1 MSNQAEKYKRKHDF
15 APYTKADGNAV
26 AEELDGVQSHL
37 EKVPGLRNDGKGFS
51 ETFIIVEPTEDD
63 HPVTYG
69 QLKNAEN
76 SVEQNKNLVVQKAEE
91 VSQNAQQV
99 ALDTQTAQQAES
111 LAVSAAQAAT
121 EKAQVATE
129 KADVATEKADSLTE
143 SAALAEQAKQ
153 AALTAESN
161 AREWAVNPEDEQV
174 SNGEFSAYHHAAKAR
189 KSAERAEQAA
199 ANSEKTIVENELTS
213 TSTTNALSAAMGK
226 KLQDEK
232 FNRNEKLPWAS
243 ISAKPTGL
251 EGYGRTFNGVFTLD
265 HTQPIMIFRRSGNNL
280 FYFGTPSADSTD
292 VYIHSY
298 VHGTNLRFKQDG
310 VYFNR
315 EIFANSYQKVIH
327 EGNFQVKQVANNTSV
342 NMLRTDGHYYLPN
355 GQNLPSAGA
364 WHLEVISGGATN
376 AVRQIARKVGES
388 DVRERHYNGSAWS
401 SWKKS
406 GDDGMPLGAIVAFP
420 KGITPRGYLKGI
432 GGTFNQETYP
442 DLYTANGNSNVLPN
456 LTRSDVGM
464 TAYFA
469 VDQIPEGWIAFDSI
483 QSTVTQST
491 YPELYT
497 HLVAKYGSIAQVPLA
512 DDRFIRNSGNGLRI
526 GQTQEDAIRNIVGEF
541 SAIRQGRFTTKG
553 PNGAFYQKET
563 WNAAV
568 AGGKDDNWGSVFAF
582 DASRSVTVADENR
595 PKSIAL
601 KLCIKAKNT
610 FDDVQFWI
618 KAFGEVANTGIL
630 DAGTLA
636 QDLQQLRSKTQRLEA
651 SFNQNKTEINSKIQQ
666 IENQI
671 TTLNTPVESRIIWS
685 GNVTQ
690 HSTNIIQLS
699 ESVVGKT
706 LTFYLKRASSQTLS
720 DSSNLHM
727 SSIYVDKKALSTSG
741 GKKYLQNAMYAGGLA
756 NIQIELVSESQIII
770 YDISSFYLKQITA
783 A

>member
-26 AEELDGVQSHL
+26 AEEFDGVQSHL
-37 EKVPGLRNDGKGFS
+37 EKIPGLRNDGKGFS
-51 ETFIIVEPTEDD
+51 ETFIIVEPTEDN

-99 ALDTQTAQQAES
+99 ALDTQTTQQAENS
-111 LAVSAAQAAT
+111 AVLAAQTAT
-121 EKAQVATE
+121 EKAQ
-129 KADVATEKADSLTE
+129 VATEKADSLTE

-199 ANSEKTIVENELTS
+199 ASSETTIVENELTS

-327 EGNFQVKQVANNTSV
+327 EGNFQVKQVANNTSA

-364 WHLEVISGGATN
+364 WHLEVISGGAKN

-401 SWKKS
+401 GWGKLGENGATFKPNVSSAGLLSWTNDRGLSNPASVNIK
-406 GDDGMPLGAIVAFP
+406 GP
-420 KGITPRGYLKGI
+420 KGERGEQGPVGPVGPKGEQGPVGPQGPSGGGSSTPVLAWSGHITGSDNVVELSEPFHGKNVIFYLVELPTEHVVIQQYAVYIPQTPGVFED
-432 GGTFNQETYP
+432 TMQP
-442 DLYTANGNSNVLPN
+442 DAEISVKFCVRYEFSI
-456 LTRSDVGM
+456 D
-464 TAYFA
+464 
-469 VDQIPEGWIAFDSI
+469 PEEISI
-483 QSTVTQST
+483 STS
-491 YPELYT
+491 
-497 HLVAKYGSIAQVPLA
+497 
-512 DDRFIRNSGNGLRI
+512 IRNSNQFIVRVPNYLVLRY
-526 GQTQEDAIRNIVGEF
+526 V
-541 SAIRQGRFTTKG
+541 
-553 PNGAFYQKET
+553 Y
-563 WNAAV
+563 V
-568 AGGKDDNWGSVFAF
+568 A
-582 DASRSVTVADENR
+582 
-595 PKSIAL
+595 
-601 KLCIKAKNT
+601 
-610 FDDVQFWI
+610 
-618 KAFGEVANTGIL
+618 
-630 DAGTLA
+630 
-636 QDLQQLRSKTQRLEA
+636 
-651 SFNQNKTEINSKIQQ
+651 
-666 IENQI
+666 
-671 TTLNTPVESRIIWS
+671 
-685 GNVTQ
+685 
-690 HSTNIIQLS
+690 
-699 ESVVGKT
+699 
-706 LTFYLKRASSQTLS
+706 
-720 DSSNLHM
+720 
-727 SSIYVDKKALSTSG
+727 
-741 GKKYLQNAMYAGGLA
+741 
-756 NIQIELVSESQIII
+756 
-770 YDISSFYLKQITA
+770 
-783 A
+783 

>member
-1 MSNQAEKYKRKHDF
+1 MSNQAEKYQRKHDF

-26 AEELDGVQSHL
+26 AEEFDGVQAHL
-37 EKVPGLRNDGKGFS
+37 EKVPALRDDGKGFS
-51 ETFIIVEPTEDD
+51 ETFIIVEPTEDN

-76 SVEQNKNLVVQKAEE
+76 SVEQNKNLIIQKSEE

-99 ALDTQTAQQAES
+99 ALNTQTTQQAKNS
-111 LAVSAAQAAT
+111 AVSSAQTATENAQIAT
-121 EKAQVATE
+121 EKASI
-129 KADVATEKADSLTE
+129 ATEKADSITQ
-143 SAALAEQAKQ
+143 SATLAEQAKQ
-153 AALTAESN
+153 SALTSETN
-161 AREWAVNPEDEQV
+161 ARKWAVNPEDEQV

-199 ANSEKTIVENELTS
+199 ASSEKTIVENELTS

-232 FNRNEKLPWAS
+232 FDRNEQLPWAS

-298 VHGTNLRFKQDG
+298 AHGTNLRFKQDG

-327 EGNFQVKQVANNTSV
+327 EGNFQVKQVANNTSA

-355 GQNLPSAGA
+355 GQNLPGAGA
-364 WHLEVISGGATN
+364 WHLEVVSGGATN
-376 AVRQIARKVGES
+376 AVRQIAHKVGTT
-388 DVRERHYNGSAWS
+388 DKKERFYNGASWTEWS
-401 SWKKS
+401 GSS
-406 GDDGMPLGAIVAFP
+406 GDGMPVGAIVAFP

-464 TAYFA
+464 TTYFA
-469 VDQIPEGWIAFDSI
+469 TDSIPDGWISFDSI
-483 QSTVTQST
+483 RTAVTQQN
-491 YPELYT
+491 YPELYEY
-497 HLVAKYGSIAQVPLA
+497 LVEKYGAISNVPLA
-512 DDRFIRNSGNGLRI
+512 EDRFIRNVGNGLSV
-526 GQTQEDAIRNIVGEF
+526 GETQDDAIRNITG
-541 SAIRQGRFTTKG
+541 QFTIDDYDRDKIT
-553 PNGAFYQKET
+553 GAFKMVGNGHAAGNSGGGTLVEF
-563 WNAAV
+563 NASLV
-568 AGGKDDNWGSVFAF
+568 VP
-582 DASRSVTVADENR
+582 TADENR
-595 PKSIAL
+595 PKSIIL
-601 KLCIKAKNT
+601 KLCIKAKNS
-610 FDDVQFWI
+610 FDDVAFWI

-741 GKKYLQNAMYAGGLA
+741 GKKYLQNAMYAGGWA
-756 NIQIELVSESQIII
+756 NVQIELVSESQIII

>member
-26 AEELDGVQSHL
+26 AEEFDGVQSHL
-37 EKVPGLRNDGKGFS
+37 EKIPGLRNDGKGFS
-51 ETFIIVEPTEDD
+51 ETFIIVEPTEDN

-76 SVEQNKNLVVQKAEE
+76 SVEQNKNLVVQKVEE

-99 ALDTQTAQQAES
+99 ALDTQTTQQAENS
-111 LAVSAAQAAT
+111 AVLAAQTAT
-121 EKAQVATE
+121 EKAQ
-129 KADVATEKADSLTE
+129 VATEKADSLTE

-153 AALTAESN
+153 AALIAESN

-199 ANSEKTIVENELTS
+199 ASSETTIVENELTS

-327 EGNFQVKQVANNTSV
+327 EGNFQVKQVANNTSA

-355 GQNLPSAGA
+355 GQNLPGAGA

-469 VDQIPEGWIAFDSI
+469 TDSIPDGWISFDSI
-483 QSTVTQST
+483 RTTVTQQN
-491 YPELYT
+491 YPELYQY
-497 HLVAKYGSIAQVPLA
+497 LVDKYGSIVQVPLVE
-512 DDRFIRNSGNGLRI
+512 DRFIRNSGNGLNV
-526 GQTQEDAIRNIVGEF
+526 GETQDDAIRNITG
-541 SAIRQGRFTTKG
+541 QFTIDDYDRDKIT
-553 PNGAFYQKET
+553 GAFKMVGNGHAAGNSGGGTLVEF
-563 WNAAV
+563 NASLV
-568 AGGKDDNWGSVFAF
+568 VP
-582 DASRSVTVADENR
+582 TADENR
-595 PKSIAL
+595 PKSIIL
-601 KLCIKAKNT
+601 KLCIKAKNS
-610 FDDVQFWI
+610 FDDVAFWI

-741 GKKYLQNAMYAGGLA
+741 GKKYLQNAMYAGGWA

>member
-26 AEELDGVQSHL
+26 AEEFDGVQSHL
-37 EKVPGLRNDGKGFS
+37 EKIPGLRNDGKGFS
-51 ETFIIVEPTEDD
+51 ETFIIVEPTEDN

-69 QLKNAEN
+69 QLKNSEN

-99 ALDTQTAQQAES
+99 ALDTQTTQQAENS
-111 LAVSAAQAAT
+111 AVLAAQTAT
-121 EKAQVATE
+121 EKAQ
-129 KADVATEKADSLTE
+129 VATEKADSLTE

-153 AALTAESN
+153 AALIAESN

-199 ANSEKTIVENELTS
+199 ASSETTIVENELTS

-327 EGNFQVKQVANNTSV
+327 EGNFQVKQVANNTSA

-355 GQNLPSAGA
+355 GQNLPCAGA

-469 VDQIPEGWIAFDSI
+469 TDSIPDGWISFDSI
-483 QSTVTQST
+483 RTTVTQQN
-491 YPELYT
+491 YPELYQY
-497 HLVAKYGSIAQVPLA
+497 LVDKYGSIVQVPLVE
-512 DDRFIRNSGNGLRI
+512 DRFIRNSGNGLNV
-526 GQTQEDAIRNIVGEF
+526 GETQDDAIRNITG
-541 SAIRQGRFTTKG
+541 QFTIDDYDRDKIT
-553 PNGAFYQKET
+553 GAFKMVG
-563 WNAAV
+563 NGHAAGNS
-568 AGGKDDNWGSVFAF
+568 GGGTLVEFNTSLV
-582 DASRSVTVADENR
+582 VPTADENR
-595 PKSIAL
+595 PKSIIL
-601 KLCIKAKNT
+601 KLCIKAKNS
-610 FDDVQFWI
+610 FDDVAFWI

-741 GKKYLQNAMYAGGLA
+741 GKKYLQNAMYAGGWA

>member
-1 MSNQAEKYKRKHDF
+1 MSNQAEKYQRKHDF

-26 AEELDGVQSHL
+26 AEEFDGVQAHL
-37 EKVPGLRNDGKGFS
+37 EKVPALRDDGKGFS
-51 ETFIIVEPTEDD
+51 ETFIIVEPTEDN

-76 SVEQNKNLVVQKAEE
+76 SVEQNKNLVIQKSEE
-91 VSQNAQQV
+91 VSQSAQQV
-99 ALDTQTAQQAES
+99 ALNTQTTQQSKS
-111 LAVSAAQAAT
+111 LAVFAAQTAT
-121 EKAQVATE
+121 EKSQVATE
-129 KADVATEKADSLTE
+129 KANIAVEKANNITE
-143 SAALAEQAKQ
+143 SATLAERAKQ
-153 AALTAESN
+153 SALTAESN
-161 AREWAVNPEDEQV
+161 ARKWAANPENEQV

-199 ANSEKTIVENELTS
+199 ASSEKTIVENELTS

-232 FNRNEKLPWAS
+232 FNRNEQLPWAS

-298 VHGTNLRFKQDG
+298 AHGTNLRFKQDG

-327 EGNFQVKQVANNTSV
+327 EGNFQVKQVANNTSA

-355 GQNLPSAGA
+355 AQNLPGAGA
-364 WHLEVISGGATN
+364 WHLEVVSGGATN
-376 AVRQIARKVGES
+376 AVRQIAHKVGTT
-388 DVRERHYNGSAWS
+388 DKKERFYNGASWTEWS
-401 SWKKS
+401 GSS
-406 GDDGMPLGAIVAFP
+406 GDGMPVGAIVAFP

-442 DLYTANGNSNVLPN
+442 DLYTTNGNSNALPN

-464 TAYFA
+464 TSYFA
-469 VDQIPEGWIAFDSI
+469 TDSIPDGWISFDSI
-483 QSTVTQST
+483 KTAVTQQN
-491 YPELYT
+491 YPELYEY
-497 HLVAKYGSIAQVPLA
+497 LVEKYGAISNVPLA
-512 DDRFIRNSGNGLRI
+512 EDRFIRNAGNALNVGE
-526 GQTQEDAIRNIVGEF
+526 TQGDAIRNITGTVETLFYGGSHSGVF
-541 SAIRQGRFTTKG
+541 TRTPGKNGSAGVASSYG
-553 PNGAFYQKET
+553 PNSYT
-563 WNAAV
+563 
-568 AGGKDDNWGSVFAF
+568 F
-582 DASRSVTVADENR
+582 DASTVVPTADENR
-595 PKSIAL
+595 PKSIVL
-601 KLCIKAKNT
+601 KLCIKAKNS
-610 FDDVQFWI
+610 FDDVVFWI
-618 KAFGEVANTGIL
+618 KAFGEVANTGTL

-636 QDLQQLRSKTQRLEA
+636 QDLQQLRSRTQLLEA
-651 SFNQNKTEINSKIQQ
+651 SFNQNKAEINSKIQQ

-741 GKKYLQNAMYAGGLA
+741 GKKYLQNAMYAGGWA

>member
-99 ALDTQTAQQAES
+99 ALDTQTTQQAKN
-111 LAVSAAQAAT
+111 LVISAAQTAT

-189 KSAERAEQAA
+189 KSAERAERAA
-199 ANSEKTIVENELTS
+199 ASSETTIVENELTS

-232 FNRNEKLPWAS
+232 FNRNEQLPWAS

-298 VHGTNLRFKQDG
+298 AHGTNLRFKQDG

-355 GQNLPSAGA
+355 AQNLPGAGA
-364 WHLEVISGGATN
+364 WHLEVVSGGATN
-376 AVRQIARKVGES
+376 AVRQIAHKVGTT
-388 DVRERHYNGSAWS
+388 DKKERFYNGASWTEWS
-401 SWKKS
+401 GSS
-406 GDDGMPLGAIVAFP
+406 GDGMPVGAIVAFP

-469 VDQIPEGWIAFDSI
+469 TDSIPDGWISFDSI
-483 QSTVTQST
+483 RTAVTQQN
-491 YPELYT
+491 YPELYEY
-497 HLVAKYGSIAQVPLA
+497 LVEKYGAISNVPLVE
-512 DDRFIRNSGNGLRI
+512 DRFIRNSGNGLNV
-526 GQTQEDAIRNIVGEF
+526 GETQDDAIRNITG
-541 SAIRQGRFTTKG
+541 SIGRIAHDQQNQTSGVFKQSKTTS
-553 PNGAFYQKET
+553 YHL
-563 WNAAV
+563 NATA
-568 AGGKDDNWGSVFAF
+568 AGSVAAYVVEF
-582 DASRSVTVADENR
+582 DAGTFVPTANENR
-595 PKSIAL
+595 PKSIVL
-601 KLCIKAKNT
+601 KLCIKAKNA
-610 FDDVQFWI
+610 FDDVVFWI
-618 KAFGEVANTGIL
+618 KAFGEVVNSGSL

-651 SFNQNKTEINSKIQQ
+651 SFNQNKVEINSKIQQ

-671 TTLNTPVESRIIWS
+671 TTLSTPVESRIIWS

-741 GKKYLQNAMYAGGLA
+741 GKKYLQNAMYVGGWT
-756 NIQIELVSESQIII
+756 NVQIELVSESQIII

-783 A
+783 G

>member
-26 AEELDGVQSHL
+26 AEEFDGVQSHL

-99 ALDTQTAQQAES
+99 ALDTQTTQQAKN
-111 LAVSAAQAAT
+111 LVISAAQTAT

-189 KSAERAEQAA
+189 KSAERAERAA
-199 ANSEKTIVENELTS
+199 ASSETTIVENELTS

-232 FNRNEKLPWAS
+232 FNRNEQLPWAS

-251 EGYGRTFNGVFTLD
+251 EGYGRTFNSVFTLD

-469 VDQIPEGWIAFDSI
+469 TDSIPDGWISFDSI
-483 QSTVTQST
+483 RTTVTQQN
-491 YPELYT
+491 YPELYQY
-497 HLVAKYGSIAQVPLA
+497 LVDKYGSIVQVPLVE
-512 DDRFIRNSGNGLRI
+512 DRFIRNSGNGLNV
-526 GQTQEDAIRNIVGEF
+526 GETQDDAIRNITG
-541 SAIRQGRFTTKG
+541 QFTIDDYDRDKIT
-553 PNGAFYQKET
+553 GAFKMVG
-563 WNAAV
+563 NGHAAGNS
-568 AGGKDDNWGSVFAF
+568 GGGTLVEFNTSLV
-582 DASRSVTVADENR
+582 VPTADENR
-595 PKSIAL
+595 PKSIIL
-601 KLCIKAKNT
+601 KLCIKAKNS
-610 FDDVQFWI
+610 FDDVAFWI

-636 QDLQQLRSKTQRLEA
+636 QDLQQLRSKTQRLGA

-741 GKKYLQNAMYAGGLA
+741 GKKYLQNAMYAGGWA

>member
-327 EGNFQVKQVANNTSV
+327 EGNFQVKQVANNTSA

-355 GQNLPSAGA
+355 GQNLPGAGA
-364 WHLEVISGGATN
+364 WHLEVISGGAKN

-469 VDQIPEGWIAFDSI
+469 TDSIPDGWISFDSI
-483 QSTVTQST
+483 RTTVTQQN
-491 YPELYT
+491 YPELYQY
-497 HLVAKYGSIAQVPLA
+497 LVDKYGSIVQVPLVE
-512 DDRFIRNSGNGLRI
+512 DRFIRNSGNGLNV
-526 GQTQEDAIRNIVGEF
+526 GETQDDAIRNITGQFTIDDYDRDKITGVFKFIGEGT
-541 SAIRQGRFTTKG
+541 AAGNKG
-553 PNGAFYQKET
+553 
-563 WNAAV
+563 
-568 AGGKDDNWGSVFAF
+568 GGTLIEF
-582 DASRSVTVADENR
+582 DASRVVPTADENR
-595 PKSIAL
+595 PKSIVL
-601 KLCIKAKNT
+601 KLCIKSKNS
-610 FDDVQFWI
+610 FDDVAFWI

-727 SSIYVDKKALSTSG
+727 SSIYVDKKALSKSG
-741 GKKYLQNAMYAGGLA
+741 GKKYLQNAMYAGGWA

>member
-26 AEELDGVQSHL
+26 AEEFDGVQSHL

-99 ALDTQTAQQAES
+99 ALDTQTTQQAKN
-111 LAVSAAQAAT
+111 LVISAAQTAT

-189 KSAERAEQAA
+189 KSAERAERAA
-199 ANSEKTIVENELTS
+199 ASSETTIVENELTS

-232 FNRNEKLPWAS
+232 FNRNEQLPWAS

-469 VDQIPEGWIAFDSI
+469 TDSIPDGWISFDSI
-483 QSTVTQST
+483 RTTVTQQN
-491 YPELYT
+491 YPELYQY
-497 HLVAKYGSIAQVPLA
+497 LVDKYGSIVQVPLVE
-512 DDRFIRNSGNGLRI
+512 DRFIRNSGNGLNV
-526 GQTQEDAIRNIVGEF
+526 GETQDDAIRNITG
-541 SAIRQGRFTTKG
+541 QFTIDDYDRDKIT
-553 PNGAFYQKET
+553 GAFKMVGNGHAAGNSGGGTLVEF
-563 WNAAV
+563 NASLV
-568 AGGKDDNWGSVFAF
+568 VP
-582 DASRSVTVADENR
+582 TADENR
-595 PKSIAL
+595 PKSIIL
-601 KLCIKAKNT
+601 KLCIKAKNS
-610 FDDVQFWI
+610 FDDVAFWI

-741 GKKYLQNAMYAGGLA
+741 GKKYLQNAMYAGGWA

>member
-26 AEELDGVQSHL
+26 AEEFDGVQSHL
-37 EKVPGLRNDGKGFS
+37 EKIPGLRNDGKGFS
-51 ETFIIVEPTEDD
+51 ETFIIVEPTEDN

-99 ALDTQTAQQAES
+99 ALDTQTTQQAENS
-111 LAVSAAQAAT
+111 AVLAAQTAT
-121 EKAQVATE
+121 EKAQ
-129 KADVATEKADSLTE
+129 VATEKADSLTE

-153 AALTAESN
+153 AALIAESN

-199 ANSEKTIVENELTS
+199 ASSETTIVENELTS

-327 EGNFQVKQVANNTSV
+327 EGNFQVKQVANNTSA

-355 GQNLPSAGA
+355 GQNLPGAGA
-364 WHLEVISGGATN
+364 WHLEVISGGAKN

-388 DVRERHYNGSAWS
+388 DVRERHYNGSVWS
-401 SWKKS
+401 NWKKS
-406 GDDGMPLGAIVAFP
+406 GDDGMPLGAIVSFP
-420 KGITPRGYLKGI
+420 KNITPAGFLKANGT
-432 GGTFNQETYP
+432 TFNQNTYP
-442 DLYTANGNSNVLPN
+442 DLYAVNGNSNVLPN

-483 QSTVTQST
+483 QSTVTQNT

-497 HLVAKYGSIAQVPLA
+497 HLVAKYGSISAVPKA
-512 DDRFIRNSGNGLRI
+512 ADRFLRNAGNGLQV
-526 GQTQEDAIRNIVGEF
+526 GQTQDDELKRHAHKLPLNNAYTKDTLKNYNGNTEYTDFGVPKTILMTLVG
-541 SAIRQGRFTTKG
+541 
-553 PNGAFYQKET
+553 
-563 WNAAV
+563 
-568 AGGKDDNWGSVFAF
+568 DSV
-582 DASRSVTVADENR
+582 VADNYYAMPTDDDAKTGGNETR
-595 PKSIAL
+595 PKSLVL
-601 KLCIKAKNT
+601 KLCIKAINS

-741 GKKYLQNAMYAGGLA
+741 GKKYLQNAMYAGGWA

>member
-15 APYTKADGNAV
+15 TPYTKADGNAV
-26 AEELDGVQSHL
+26 AEEFDGVQSHL

-51 ETFIIVEPTEDD
+51 ETFIIVEPTEDN

-91 VSQNAQQV
+91 VSQNTQQV
-99 ALDTQTAQQAES
+99 ALDTQTTQQAENS
-111 LAVSAAQAAT
+111 AVLAAQTAT

-129 KADVATEKADSLTE
+129 KADRLTE

-153 AALTAESN
+153 AALIAESN

-199 ANSEKTIVENELTS
+199 ASSETTIVENELTS

-327 EGNFQVKQVANNTSV
+327 EGNFQVKQVANNTSA

-355 GQNLPSAGA
+355 GQNLPGAGA

-401 SWKKS
+401 GWKKS

-469 VDQIPEGWIAFDSI
+469 TDSIPDGWISFDSI
-483 QSTVTQST
+483 RTTVTQQN
-491 YPELYT
+491 YPELYQY
-497 HLVAKYGSIAQVPLA
+497 LVDKYGSIVQVPLVE
-512 DDRFIRNSGNGLRI
+512 DRFIRNSGNGLNV
-526 GQTQEDAIRNIVGEF
+526 GETQDDAIRNITG
-541 SAIRQGRFTTKG
+541 QFTIDDYDRDKIT
-553 PNGAFYQKET
+553 GAFKMVGNGHAAGNSGGGTLVEF
-563 WNAAV
+563 NASLV
-568 AGGKDDNWGSVFAF
+568 VP
-582 DASRSVTVADENR
+582 TADENR
-595 PKSIAL
+595 PKSIIL
-601 KLCIKAKNT
+601 KLCIKAKNS
-610 FDDVQFWI
+610 FDDVAFWI

-685 GNVTQ
+685 GSVTQ

-741 GKKYLQNAMYAGGLA
+741 GKKYLQNAMYAGGWA

>member
-1 MSNQAEKYKRKHDF
+1 MSNQAEKYQRKHDF

-26 AEELDGVQSHL
+26 AEEFDGVQAHL
-37 EKVPGLRNDGKGFS
+37 EKVPALRDDGKGFS
-51 ETFIIVEPTEDD
+51 ETFIIVEPTEDN

-76 SVEQNKNLVVQKAEE
+76 SVEQNKNLIIQKSEE

-99 ALDTQTAQQAES
+99 ALNTQTTQQAKNS
-111 LAVSAAQAAT
+111 AVSSAQTATENAQIAT
-121 EKAQVATE
+121 EKASI
-129 KADVATEKADSLTE
+129 ATEKADSITQ
-143 SAALAEQAKQ
+143 SATLAEQAKQ
-153 AALTAESN
+153 SALTSETN
-161 AREWAVNPEDEQV
+161 ARKWAVNPEDEQV

-199 ANSEKTIVENELTS
+199 ASSEKTIVENELTS

-232 FNRNEKLPWAS
+232 FDRNEQLPWAS

-251 EGYGRTFNGVFTLD
+251 EGYGRTFNGVFALD
-265 HTQPIMIFRRSGNNL
+265 HTQPIIIFRRSGNNL

-298 VHGTNLRFKQDG
+298 VHGTNLKFKQDG

-327 EGNFQVKQVANNTSV
+327 EGNFQVKQVANNTSA

-355 GQNLPSAGA
+355 GQNLPGAGA
-364 WHLEVISGGATN
+364 WHLEVVSGGVTN
-376 AVRQIARKVGES
+376 AVRQIAHKVGTT
-388 DVRERHYNGSAWS
+388 DKKERFYNGASWTEWS
-401 SWKKS
+401 GSS
-406 GDDGMPLGAIVAFP
+406 GDGMPVGAIVAFP

-464 TAYFA
+464 TTYFA
-469 VDQIPEGWIAFDSI
+469 TDSIPDGWISFDSI
-483 QSTVTQST
+483 RTAVTQQN
-491 YPELYT
+491 YPELYEY
-497 HLVAKYGSIAQVPLA
+497 LVEKYGAISNVPLA
-512 DDRFIRNSGNGLRI
+512 EDRFIRNVGNGLSV
-526 GQTQEDAIRNIVGEF
+526 GETQDDAIRNITG
-541 SAIRQGRFTTKG
+541 QFTIDDYDRDKIT
-553 PNGAFYQKET
+553 GAFKMVGNGHAAGNSGGGTLVEF
-563 WNAAV
+563 NASLV
-568 AGGKDDNWGSVFAF
+568 VP
-582 DASRSVTVADENR
+582 TADENR
-595 PKSIAL
+595 PKSIIL
-601 KLCIKAKNT
+601 KLCIKAKNS
-610 FDDVQFWI
+610 FDDVVFWI
-618 KAFGEVANTGIL
+618 KAFGEVANTGTL

-636 QDLQQLRSKTQRLEA
+636 QDLQQLRSRTQLLEA
-651 SFNQNKTEINSKIQQ
+651 SFNQNKAEINSKIQQ

-671 TTLNTPVESRIIWS
+671 NTLNTPVESRIIWS

-741 GKKYLQNAMYAGGLA
+741 GKKYLQNAMYAGGWA
-756 NIQIELVSESQIII
+756 NVQIELVSESQIII

-783 A
+783 I

>member
-1 MSNQAEKYKRKHDF
+1 MSNQAEKYQRKHDF

-26 AEELDGVQSHL
+26 AEEFDGVQAHL
-37 EKVPGLRNDGKGFS
+37 EKVPALRDDGKGFS
-51 ETFIIVEPTEDD
+51 ETFIIVEPTEDN

-76 SVEQNKNLVVQKAEE
+76 SVEQNKNFVIQKSEE

-99 ALDTQTAQQAES
+99 ALNTQTTQQAKNS
-111 LAVSAAQAAT
+111 AVSSAQTATENAQIAT
-121 EKAQVATE
+121 EKASI
-129 KADVATEKADSLTE
+129 ATEKADSITQ
-143 SAALAEQAKQ
+143 SATLAEQAKQ
-153 AALTAESN
+153 SALTSETN
-161 AREWAVNPEDEQV
+161 ARKWAVNPEDEQV

-199 ANSEKTIVENELTS
+199 ASSEKTIVENELTS

-232 FNRNEKLPWAS
+232 FDRNEQLPWAS

-298 VHGTNLRFKQDG
+298 AHGTNLRFKQDG

-327 EGNFQVKQVANNTSV
+327 EGNFQVKQVASNTSV

-355 GQNLPSAGA
+355 GQNLPGAGA
-364 WHLEVISGGATN
+364 WHLEVVSGGATN
-376 AVRQIARKVGES
+376 AVRQIAHKVGTT
-388 DVRERHYNGSAWS
+388 DKKERFYNGASWTEWS
-401 SWKKS
+401 GSS
-406 GDDGMPLGAIVAFP
+406 GDGMPVGAIVAFP
-420 KGITPRGYLKGI
+420 KGITPHGYLKGI

-456 LTRSDVGM
+456 LTQSDVGM

-469 VDQIPEGWIAFDSI
+469 TDAIPDGWVAFDSI
-483 QSTVTQST
+483 QTTVTQQN
-491 YPELYT
+491 YPELYQY
-497 HLVAKYGSIAQVPLA
+497 LVAKYGSISNVPLA
-512 DDRFIRNSGNGLRI
+512 GDRFIRNAGNGLSV
-526 GQTQEDAIRNIVGEF
+526 GETQGDAIRNITG
-541 SAIRQGRFTTKG
+541 QFTIDDYDRDKIT
-553 PNGAFYQKET
+553 GAFKMIGNGHAAGNSGGGTLVEF
-563 WNAAV
+563 NANLV
-568 AGGKDDNWGSVFAF
+568 VP
-582 DASRSVTVADENR
+582 TADENR
-595 PKSIAL
+595 PKSIIL
-601 KLCIKAKNT
+601 KLCIKAKNS
-610 FDDVQFWI
+610 FDDVAFWI

-727 SSIYVDKKALSTSG
+727 SSIYVDKKALSKSG
-741 GKKYLQNAMYAGGLA
+741 GKKYLQNAMYAGGWA

>member
-26 AEELDGVQSHL
+26 AEEFDGVQSHL

-99 ALDTQTAQQAES
+99 ALDTQTTQQAKN
-111 LAVSAAQAAT
+111 LVISAAQTAT

-189 KSAERAEQAA
+189 KSAERAERAA
-199 ANSEKTIVENELTS
+199 ASSETTIVENELTS

-232 FNRNEKLPWAS
+232 FNRNEQLPWAS

-469 VDQIPEGWIAFDSI
+469 TDSIPDGWISFDSI
-483 QSTVTQST
+483 RTTVTQQN
-491 YPELYT
+491 YPELYQY
-497 HLVAKYGSIAQVPLA
+497 LVDKYGSIVQVPLVE
-512 DDRFIRNSGNGLRI
+512 DRFIRNSGNGLNV
-526 GQTQEDAIRNIVGEF
+526 GETQDDAIRNITG
-541 SAIRQGRFTTKG
+541 QFTIDDYDRDKIT
-553 PNGAFYQKET
+553 GAFKMVG
-563 WNAAV
+563 NGHAAGNS
-568 AGGKDDNWGSVFAF
+568 GGGTLVEFNTSLV
-582 DASRSVTVADENR
+582 VPTADENR
-595 PKSIAL
+595 PKSIIL
-601 KLCIKAKNT
+601 KLCIKAKNS
-610 FDDVQFWI
+610 FDDVAFWI

-741 GKKYLQNAMYAGGLA
+741 GKKYLQNAMYAGGWA

>member
-26 AEELDGVQSHL
+26 AEEFDGVQSHL
-37 EKVPGLRNDGKGFS
+37 EKIPGLRNDGKGFS
-51 ETFIIVEPTEDD
+51 ETFIIVEPTEDN

-69 QLKNAEN
+69 QLKNSEN

-99 ALDTQTAQQAES
+99 ALDTQTTQQAENS
-111 LAVSAAQAAT
+111 AVLAAQTAT
-121 EKAQVATE
+121 EKAQ
-129 KADVATEKADSLTE
+129 VATEKADSLTE

-153 AALTAESN
+153 AALIAESN

-199 ANSEKTIVENELTS
+199 ASSETTIVENELTS

-232 FNRNEKLPWAS
+232 FNRNEQLPWAS

-469 VDQIPEGWIAFDSI
+469 TDSIPDGWISFDSI
-483 QSTVTQST
+483 RTTVTQQN
-491 YPELYT
+491 YPELYQY
-497 HLVAKYGSIAQVPLA
+497 LVDKYGSIVQVPLVE
-512 DDRFIRNSGNGLRI
+512 DRFIRNSGNGLNV
-526 GQTQEDAIRNIVGEF
+526 GETQDDAIRNITG
-541 SAIRQGRFTTKG
+541 QFTIDDYDRDKIT
-553 PNGAFYQKET
+553 GAFKMVGNGHAAGNSGGGTLVEF
-563 WNAAV
+563 NASLV
-568 AGGKDDNWGSVFAF
+568 VP
-582 DASRSVTVADENR
+582 TADENR
-595 PKSIAL
+595 PKSIIL
-601 KLCIKAKNT
+601 KLCIKAKNS
-610 FDDVQFWI
+610 FDDVAFWI

-741 GKKYLQNAMYAGGLA
+741 GKKYLQNAMYAGGWA

>member
-26 AEELDGVQSHL
+26 AEEFDGVQSHL

-99 ALDTQTAQQAES
+99 ALDTQTTQQAKN
-111 LAVSAAQAAT
+111 LVISAAQTAT

-189 KSAERAEQAA
+189 KSAERAERAA
-199 ANSEKTIVENELTS
+199 ASSETTIVENELTS

-232 FNRNEKLPWAS
+232 FNRNEQLPWAS

-469 VDQIPEGWIAFDSI
+469 TDSIPDGWISFDSI
-483 QSTVTQST
+483 RTTVTQQN
-491 YPELYT
+491 YPELYQY
-497 HLVAKYGSIAQVPLA
+497 LVDKYGSIVQVPLVE
-512 DDRFIRNSGNGLRI
+512 DRFIRNSGNGLNV
-526 GQTQEDAIRNIVGEF
+526 GETQDDAIRNITG
-541 SAIRQGRFTTKG
+541 QFTIDDYDRDKIT
-553 PNGAFYQKET
+553 GAFKMVG
-563 WNAAV
+563 NGHAAGNS
-568 AGGKDDNWGSVFAF
+568 GGGTLVEFNTSLV
-582 DASRSVTVADENR
+582 VPTADENR
-595 PKSIAL
+595 PKSIIL
-601 KLCIKAKNT
+601 KLCIKAKNS
-610 FDDVQFWI
+610 FDDVAFWI

-720 DSSNLHM
+720 DSGNLHM

-741 GKKYLQNAMYAGGLA
+741 GKKYLQNAMYAGGWA

>member
-26 AEELDGVQSHL
+26 AEEFDGVQSHL
-37 EKVPGLRNDGKGFS
+37 EKIPGLRNDGKGFS
-51 ETFIIVEPTEDD
+51 ETFIIVEPTEDN

-99 ALDTQTAQQAES
+99 ALDTQTTQQAENS
-111 LAVSAAQAAT
+111 AVLAAQTAT
-121 EKAQVATE
+121 EKAQ
-129 KADVATEKADSLTE
+129 VATEKADSLTE

-153 AALTAESN
+153 AALIAESN

-199 ANSEKTIVENELTS
+199 ASSETTIVENELTS

-327 EGNFQVKQVANNTSV
+327 EGNFQVKQVANNTSA

-355 GQNLPSAGA
+355 GQNLPGAGA

-469 VDQIPEGWIAFDSI
+469 TDSIPDGWISFDSI
-483 QSTVTQST
+483 RTTVTQQN
-491 YPELYT
+491 YPELYQY
-497 HLVAKYGSIAQVPLA
+497 LVDKYGSIVQVPLVE
-512 DDRFIRNSGNGLRI
+512 DRFIRNSGNGLNV
-526 GQTQEDAIRNIVGEF
+526 GETQDDAIRNITG
-541 SAIRQGRFTTKG
+541 QFTIDDYDRDKIT
-553 PNGAFYQKET
+553 GAFKMVGNGHAAGNSGGGTLVEF
-563 WNAAV
+563 NASLV
-568 AGGKDDNWGSVFAF
+568 VP
-582 DASRSVTVADENR
+582 TADENR
-595 PKSIAL
+595 PKSIIL
-601 KLCIKAKNT
+601 KLCIKAKNS
-610 FDDVQFWI
+610 FDDVAFWI

-741 GKKYLQNAMYAGGLA
+741 GKKYLQNAMYAGGWA

>member
-1 MSNQAEKYKRKHDF
+1 MSNQAEKYQRKHDF

-26 AEELDGVQSHL
+26 AEEFDGVQAHL
-37 EKVPGLRNDGKGFS
+37 EKVPALRDDGKGFS
-51 ETFIIVEPTEDD
+51 ETFIIVEPTEDN

-76 SVEQNKNLVVQKAEE
+76 SVEQNKNFVIQKSEE

-99 ALDTQTAQQAES
+99 ALNTQTTQQAKNS
-111 LAVSAAQAAT
+111 AVSSAQTATENAQIAT
-121 EKAQVATE
+121 EKASI
-129 KADVATEKADSLTE
+129 ATEKADSITQ
-143 SAALAEQAKQ
+143 SATLAELAKQ
-153 AALTAESN
+153 SALTAESN
-161 AREWAVNPEDEQV
+161 ARKWAANPENEQV

-199 ANSEKTIVENELTS
+199 ASSEKTIVENELTS

-232 FNRNEKLPWAS
+232 FDRNEQLPWAS

-251 EGYGRTFNGVFTLD
+251 EGYGRTFNGVFALD

-298 VHGTNLRFKQDG
+298 AHGTNLRFKQDG

-327 EGNFQVKQVANNTSV
+327 EGNFQVKQVANNTSA

-355 GQNLPSAGA
+355 GQNLPGAGA
-364 WHLEVISGGATN
+364 WHLEVVSGGATN
-376 AVRQIARKVGES
+376 AVRQIAHKVGTT
-388 DVRERHYNGSAWS
+388 DKKERFYNGASWTEWS
-401 SWKKS
+401 GSS
-406 GDDGMPLGAIVAFP
+406 GDGMPVGAIVAFP

-464 TAYFA
+464 TTYFA
-469 VDQIPEGWIAFDSI
+469 TDSIPDGWISFDSI
-483 QSTVTQST
+483 RTAVTQQN
-491 YPELYT
+491 YPELYEY
-497 HLVAKYGSIAQVPLA
+497 LVEKYGAISNVPLA
-512 DDRFIRNSGNGLRI
+512 EDRFIRNVGNGLSV
-526 GQTQEDAIRNIVGEF
+526 GETQDDAIRNITG
-541 SAIRQGRFTTKG
+541 QFTIDDYDRDKIT
-553 PNGAFYQKET
+553 GAFKMVGNGHAAGNSGGGTLVEF
-563 WNAAV
+563 NASLV
-568 AGGKDDNWGSVFAF
+568 VP
-582 DASRSVTVADENR
+582 TADENR
-595 PKSIAL
+595 PKSIIL
-601 KLCIKAKNT
+601 KLCIKAKNS
-610 FDDVQFWI
+610 FDDVVFWI
-618 KAFGEVANTGIL
+618 KAFGEVANTGTL

-636 QDLQQLRSKTQRLEA
+636 QDLQQLRSRTQLLEA
-651 SFNQNKTEINSKIQQ
+651 SFNQNKAEINSKIQQ

-671 TTLNTPVESRIIWS
+671 NTLNTPVESRIIWS

-741 GKKYLQNAMYAGGLA
+741 GKKYLQNAMYAGGWA
-756 NIQIELVSESQIII
+756 NVQIELVSESQIII

-783 A
+783 I

>member
-26 AEELDGVQSHL
+26 AEEFDGVQSHL
-37 EKVPGLRNDGKGFS
+37 EKIPGLRNDGKGFS
-51 ETFIIVEPTEDD
+51 ETFIIVEPTEDN

-99 ALDTQTAQQAES
+99 ALDTQTTQQAENS
-111 LAVSAAQAAT
+111 AVLAAQTAT
-121 EKAQVATE
+121 EKAQ
-129 KADVATEKADSLTE
+129 VATEKADSLTE

-153 AALTAESN
+153 AALIAESN

-199 ANSEKTIVENELTS
+199 ASSETTIVENELTS

-327 EGNFQVKQVANNTSV
+327 EGNFQVKQVANNTSA

-355 GQNLPSAGA
+355 GQNLPGAGA
-364 WHLEVISGGATN
+364 WHLEVISGGAKN

-469 VDQIPEGWIAFDSI
+469 TDSIPDGWISFDSI
-483 QSTVTQST
+483 RTTVTQQN
-491 YPELYT
+491 YPELYQY
-497 HLVAKYGSIAQVPLA
+497 LVDKYGSIVQVPLVE
-512 DDRFIRNSGNGLRI
+512 DRFIRNSGNGLNV
-526 GQTQEDAIRNIVGEF
+526 GETQDDAIRNITG
-541 SAIRQGRFTTKG
+541 QFTIDDYDRDKIT
-553 PNGAFYQKET
+553 GAFKMVGNGHAAGNSGGGTLVEF
-563 WNAAV
+563 NASLV
-568 AGGKDDNWGSVFAF
+568 VP
-582 DASRSVTVADENR
+582 TADENR
-595 PKSIAL
+595 PKSIIL
-601 KLCIKAKNT
+601 KLCIKAKNS
-610 FDDVQFWI
+610 FDDVAFWI

-741 GKKYLQNAMYAGGLA
+741 GKKYLQNAMYAGGWA

>member
-1 MSNQAEKYKRKHDF
+1 
-15 APYTKADGNAV
+15 
-26 AEELDGVQSHL
+26 
-37 EKVPGLRNDGKGFS
+37 
-51 ETFIIVEPTEDD
+51 
-63 HPVTYG
+63 
-69 QLKNAEN
+69 
-76 SVEQNKNLVVQKAEE
+76 
-91 VSQNAQQV
+91 
-99 ALDTQTAQQAES
+99 
-111 LAVSAAQAAT
+111 
-121 EKAQVATE
+121 
-129 KADVATEKADSLTE
+129 
-143 SAALAEQAKQ
+143 
-153 AALTAESN
+153 
-161 AREWAVNPEDEQV
+161 
-174 SNGEFSAYHHAAKAR
+174 
-189 KSAERAEQAA
+189 
-199 ANSEKTIVENELTS
+199 
-213 TSTTNALSAAMGK
+213 
-226 KLQDEK
+226 
-232 FNRNEKLPWAS
+232 
-243 ISAKPTGL
+243 
-251 EGYGRTFNGVFTLD
+251 
-265 HTQPIMIFRRSGNNL
+265 MIFRRSGNNL

-327 EGNFQVKQVANNTSV
+327 EGNFQVKQVANNTSA

-364 WHLEVISGGATN
+364 WHLEVISGGAKN

-469 VDQIPEGWIAFDSI
+469 TDSIPDGWISFDSI
-483 QSTVTQST
+483 RTTVTQQN
-491 YPELYT
+491 YPELYQY
-497 HLVAKYGSIAQVPLA
+497 LVDKYGSIVQVPLVE
-512 DDRFIRNSGNGLRI
+512 DRFIRNSGNGLNV
-526 GQTQEDAIRNIVGEF
+526 GETQGDAIRNITGQITIDDYDQGTITGVFNKIGEGT
-541 SAIRQGRFTTKG
+541 AAGNKG
-553 PNGAFYQKET
+553 
-563 WNAAV
+563 
-568 AGGKDDNWGSVFAF
+568 GGTLIEF
-582 DASRSVTVADENR
+582 DASRVVPTADENR
-595 PKSIAL
+595 PKSIVL
-601 KLCIKAKNT
+601 KLCIKSKNS
-610 FDDVQFWI
+610 FDDVAFWI

-741 GKKYLQNAMYAGGLA
+741 GKKYLQNAMYAGGWA

>member
-1 MSNQAEKYKRKHDF
+1 MSNQAEKYQRKHDF

-26 AEELDGVQSHL
+26 AEEFDGVQAHL
-37 EKVPGLRNDGKGFS
+37 EKVPALRDDGKGFS
-51 ETFIIVEPTEDD
+51 ETFIIVEPTEDN

-76 SVEQNKNLVVQKAEE
+76 SVEQNKNFVIQKSEE

-99 ALDTQTAQQAES
+99 ALNTQTTQQAKNS
-111 LAVSAAQAAT
+111 AVSSAQTATENAQIAT
-121 EKAQVATE
+121 EKASI
-129 KADVATEKADSLTE
+129 ATEKADSITQ
-143 SAALAEQAKQ
+143 SATLAEQAKQ
-153 AALTAESN
+153 SALTSETN
-161 AREWAVNPEDEQV
+161 ARKWAVNPEDEQV

-199 ANSEKTIVENELTS
+199 ASSEKTIVENELTS

-232 FNRNEKLPWAS
+232 FDRNEQLPWAS

-251 EGYGRTFNGVFTLD
+251 EGYGRTFNGVFALD
-265 HTQPIMIFRRSGNNL
+265 HTQPIIIFRRSGNNL

-298 VHGTNLRFKQDG
+298 VHGTNLKFKQDG

-327 EGNFQVKQVANNTSV
+327 EGNFQVKQVANNTSA

-355 GQNLPSAGA
+355 GQNLPGAGA
-364 WHLEVISGGATN
+364 WHLEVVSGGVTN
-376 AVRQIARKVGES
+376 AVRQIAHKVGTT
-388 DVRERHYNGSAWS
+388 DKKERFYNGASWTEWS
-401 SWKKS
+401 GSS
-406 GDDGMPLGAIVAFP
+406 GDGMPVGAIVAFP

-464 TAYFA
+464 TTYFA
-469 VDQIPEGWIAFDSI
+469 TDSIPDGWISFDSI
-483 QSTVTQST
+483 RTAVTQQN
-491 YPELYT
+491 YPELYEY
-497 HLVAKYGSIAQVPLA
+497 LVEKYGAISNVPLA
-512 DDRFIRNSGNGLRI
+512 EDRFIRNVGNGLSV
-526 GQTQEDAIRNIVGEF
+526 GETQDDAIRNITG
-541 SAIRQGRFTTKG
+541 QFTIDDYDRDKIT
-553 PNGAFYQKET
+553 GAFKMVGNGHAAGNSGGGTLVEF
-563 WNAAV
+563 NASLV
-568 AGGKDDNWGSVFAF
+568 VP
-582 DASRSVTVADENR
+582 TADENR
-595 PKSIAL
+595 PKSIIL
-601 KLCIKAKNT
+601 KLCIKAKNS
-610 FDDVQFWI
+610 FDDVVFWI
-618 KAFGEVANTGIL
+618 KAFGEVANTGTL

-636 QDLQQLRSKTQRLEA
+636 QDLQQLRSRTQLLEA
-651 SFNQNKTEINSKIQQ
+651 SFNQNKAEINSKIQQ

-671 TTLNTPVESRIIWS
+671 NTLNTPVESRIIWS

-741 GKKYLQNAMYAGGLA
+741 GKKYLQNAMYAGGWA
-756 NIQIELVSESQIII
+756 NVQIELVSESQIII

-783 A
+783 I

>member
-1 MSNQAEKYKRKHDF
+1 MSNQVEKYKRKHDF

-26 AEELDGVQSHL
+26 AEEFDGVQSHL
-37 EKVPGLRNDGKGFS
+37 EKIPGLRNDGKGFS
-51 ETFIIVEPTEDD
+51 ETFIIVEPTEDN

-99 ALDTQTAQQAES
+99 ALDTQTTQQAENS
-111 LAVSAAQAAT
+111 AVLAAQTAT
-121 EKAQVATE
+121 EKAQ
-129 KADVATEKADSLTE
+129 VATEKADSLTE

-153 AALTAESN
+153 AALIAESN

-199 ANSEKTIVENELTS
+199 ASSETTIVENELTS

-327 EGNFQVKQVANNTSV
+327 EGNFQVKQVANNTSA

-355 GQNLPSAGA
+355 GQNLPGAGA

-469 VDQIPEGWIAFDSI
+469 TDSIPDGWISFDSI
-483 QSTVTQST
+483 RTTVTQQN
-491 YPELYT
+491 YPELYQY
-497 HLVAKYGSIAQVPLA
+497 LVDKYGSIVQVPLVE
-512 DDRFIRNSGNGLRI
+512 DRFIRNSGNGLNV
-526 GQTQEDAIRNIVGEF
+526 GETQDDAIRNITG
-541 SAIRQGRFTTKG
+541 QFTIDDYDRDKIT
-553 PNGAFYQKET
+553 GAFKMVGNGHAAGNSGGGTLVEF
-563 WNAAV
+563 NASLV
-568 AGGKDDNWGSVFAF
+568 VP
-582 DASRSVTVADENR
+582 TADENR
-595 PKSIAL
+595 PKSIIL
-601 KLCIKAKNT
+601 KLCIKAKNS
-610 FDDVQFWI
+610 FDDVAFWI

-727 SSIYVDKKALSTSG
+727 SSIYVDKKALSKSG
-741 GKKYLQNAMYAGGLA
+741 GKKYLQNAMYAGGWA

>member
-327 EGNFQVKQVANNTSV
+327 EGNFQVKQVANNTSA

-355 GQNLPSAGA
+355 GQNLPGAGA
-364 WHLEVISGGATN
+364 WHLEVISGGAKN

-469 VDQIPEGWIAFDSI
+469 TDSIPDGWISFDSI
-483 QSTVTQST
+483 RTTVTQQN
-491 YPELYT
+491 YPELYQY
-497 HLVAKYGSIAQVPLA
+497 LVDKYGSIVQVPLVE
-512 DDRFIRNSGNGLRI
+512 DRFIRNSGNGLNV
-526 GQTQEDAIRNIVGEF
+526 GETQDDAIRNITG
-541 SAIRQGRFTTKG
+541 QFTIDDYDRDKIT
-553 PNGAFYQKET
+553 GAFKMVGNGHAAGNSGGGTLVEF
-563 WNAAV
+563 NASLV
-568 AGGKDDNWGSVFAF
+568 VP
-582 DASRSVTVADENR
+582 TADENR
-595 PKSIAL
+595 PKSIIL
-601 KLCIKAKNT
+601 KLCIKAKNS
-610 FDDVQFWI
+610 FDDVAFWI

-671 TTLNTPVESRIIWS
+671 TTLNTPVESRVIWS

-727 SSIYVDKKALSTSG
+727 SSIYVDKKALSKSG
-741 GKKYLQNAMYAGGLA
+741 GKKYLQNAMYAGGWA

>member
-1 MSNQAEKYKRKHDF
+1 MEKYKRKHDF

-26 AEELDGVQSHL
+26 AEEFDGVQSHL
-37 EKVPGLRNDGKGFS
+37 EKIPGLRNDGKGFS
-51 ETFIIVEPTEDD
+51 ETFIIVEPTEDN

-99 ALDTQTAQQAES
+99 ALDTQTTQQAENS
-111 LAVSAAQAAT
+111 AVLAAQTAT
-121 EKAQVATE
+121 EKAQ
-129 KADVATEKADSLTE
+129 VATEKADSLTE

-153 AALTAESN
+153 AALIAESN

-199 ANSEKTIVENELTS
+199 ASSETTIVENELTS

-327 EGNFQVKQVANNTSV
+327 EGNFQVKQVANNTSA

-355 GQNLPSAGA
+355 GQNLPGAGA

-469 VDQIPEGWIAFDSI
+469 TDSIPDGWISFDSI
-483 QSTVTQST
+483 RTTVTQQN
-491 YPELYT
+491 YPELYQY
-497 HLVAKYGSIAQVPLA
+497 LVDKYGSIVQVPLVE
-512 DDRFIRNSGNGLRI
+512 DRFIRNSGNGLNV
-526 GQTQEDAIRNIVGEF
+526 GETQDDAIRNITG
-541 SAIRQGRFTTKG
+541 QFTIDDYDRDKIT
-553 PNGAFYQKET
+553 GAFKMVGNGHAAGNSGGGTLVEF
-563 WNAAV
+563 NASLV
-568 AGGKDDNWGSVFAF
+568 VP
-582 DASRSVTVADENR
+582 TADENR
-595 PKSIAL
+595 PKSIIL
-601 KLCIKAKNT
+601 KLCIKAKNS
-610 FDDVQFWI
+610 FDDVAFWI

-727 SSIYVDKKALSTSG
+727 SSIYVDKKALSKSG
-741 GKKYLQNAMYAGGLA
+741 GKKYLQNAMYAGGWA

>member
-15 APYTKADGNAV
+15 TPYTKADGNAV
-26 AEELDGVQSHL
+26 AEEFDGVQSHL

-51 ETFIIVEPTEDD
+51 ETFIIVEPTEDN

-91 VSQNAQQV
+91 VSQNTQQV
-99 ALDTQTAQQAES
+99 ALDTQTTQQAENS
-111 LAVSAAQAAT
+111 AVLAAQTAT

-129 KADVATEKADSLTE
+129 KADRLTE

-153 AALTAESN
+153 AALIAESN

-199 ANSEKTIVENELTS
+199 ASSETTIVENELTS

-327 EGNFQVKQVANNTSV
+327 EGNFQVKQVANNTSA

-355 GQNLPSAGA
+355 GQNLPGAGA

-401 SWKKS
+401 GWKKS

-469 VDQIPEGWIAFDSI
+469 TDSIPDGWISFDSI
-483 QSTVTQST
+483 RTTVTQQN
-491 YPELYT
+491 YPELYQY
-497 HLVAKYGSIAQVPLA
+497 LVDKYGSIVQVPLVE
-512 DDRFIRNSGNGLRI
+512 DRFIRNSGNGLNV
-526 GQTQEDAIRNIVGEF
+526 GETQDDAIRNITG
-541 SAIRQGRFTTKG
+541 QFTIDDYDRDKIT
-553 PNGAFYQKET
+553 GAFKMVGNGHAAGNSGGGTLVEF
-563 WNAAV
+563 NASLV
-568 AGGKDDNWGSVFAF
+568 VP
-582 DASRSVTVADENR
+582 TADENR
-595 PKSIAL
+595 PKSIIL
-601 KLCIKAKNT
+601 KLCIKAKNS
-610 FDDVQFWI
+610 FDDVAFWI

-741 GKKYLQNAMYAGGLA
+741 GKKYLQNAMYAGGWA

>member
-199 ANSEKTIVENELTS
+199 ASSETTIVENELTS

-327 EGNFQVKQVANNTSV
+327 EGNFQVKQVANNTSA

-364 WHLEVISGGATN
+364 WHLEVISGGAKN

-469 VDQIPEGWIAFDSI
+469 TDSIPDGWISFDSI
-483 QSTVTQST
+483 RTTVTQQN
-491 YPELYT
+491 YPELYQY
-497 HLVAKYGSIAQVPLA
+497 LVDKYGSIVQVPLVE
-512 DDRFIRNSGNGLRI
+512 DRFIRNSGNGLNV
-526 GQTQEDAIRNIVGEF
+526 GETQDDAIRNITG
-541 SAIRQGRFTTKG
+541 QFTIDDYDRDKIT
-553 PNGAFYQKET
+553 GAFKMVGNGHAAGNSGGGTLVEF
-563 WNAAV
+563 NASLV
-568 AGGKDDNWGSVFAF
+568 VP
-582 DASRSVTVADENR
+582 TADENR
-595 PKSIAL
+595 PKSIIL
-601 KLCIKAKNT
+601 KLCIKAKNS
-610 FDDVQFWI
+610 FDDVAFWI

-741 GKKYLQNAMYAGGLA
+741 GKKYLQNAMYAGGWA

>member
-1 MSNQAEKYKRKHDF
+1 MSNQAEKYQRKHDF

-26 AEELDGVQSHL
+26 AEEFDGVQAHL
-37 EKVPGLRNDGKGFS
+37 EKVPALRDDGKGFS
-51 ETFIIVEPTEDD
+51 ETFIIVEPTEDN

-76 SVEQNKNLVVQKAEE
+76 SVEQNKNLIIQKSEE

-99 ALDTQTAQQAES
+99 ALNTQTTQQAKNS
-111 LAVSAAQAAT
+111 AVSSAQTATENAQIAT
-121 EKAQVATE
+121 EKASI
-129 KADVATEKADSLTE
+129 ATEKADSITQ
-143 SAALAEQAKQ
+143 SATLAEQAKQ
-153 AALTAESN
+153 SALTSETN
-161 AREWAVNPEDEQV
+161 ARKWAVNPEDEQV

-199 ANSEKTIVENELTS
+199 ASSEKTIVENELTS

-232 FNRNEKLPWAS
+232 FDRNEQLPWAS

-298 VHGTNLRFKQDG
+298 AHGTNLRFKQDG

-327 EGNFQVKQVANNTSV
+327 EGNFQVKQVANNTSA

-355 GQNLPSAGA
+355 GQNLPGAGA
-364 WHLEVISGGATN
+364 WHLEVVSGGATN
-376 AVRQIARKVGES
+376 AVRQIAHKVGTT
-388 DVRERHYNGSAWS
+388 DKKERFYNGASWTEWS
-401 SWKKS
+401 GSS
-406 GDDGMPLGAIVAFP
+406 GDGMPVGAIVAFP

-464 TAYFA
+464 TTYFA
-469 VDQIPEGWIAFDSI
+469 TDSIPDGWISFDSI
-483 QSTVTQST
+483 RTAVTQQN
-491 YPELYT
+491 YPELYEY
-497 HLVAKYGSIAQVPLA
+497 LVEKYGAISNVPLA
-512 DDRFIRNSGNGLRI
+512 EDRFIRNVGNGLSV
-526 GQTQEDAIRNIVGEF
+526 GETQDDAIRNITG
-541 SAIRQGRFTTKG
+541 QFTIDDYDRDKIT
-553 PNGAFYQKET
+553 GAFKMVGNGHAAGNSGGGTLVEF
-563 WNAAV
+563 NASLV
-568 AGGKDDNWGSVFAF
+568 VP
-582 DASRSVTVADENR
+582 TADENR
-595 PKSIAL
+595 PKSIIL
-601 KLCIKAKNT
+601 KLCIKAKNS
-610 FDDVQFWI
+610 FDDVVFWI
-618 KAFGEVANTGIL
+618 KAFGEVANTGTL

-651 SFNQNKTEINSKIQQ
+651 AFNQNKVEINSKIQQ

-741 GKKYLQNAMYAGGLA
+741 GKKYLQNAMYAGGWA
-756 NIQIELVSESQIII
+756 NVQIELVSESQIII